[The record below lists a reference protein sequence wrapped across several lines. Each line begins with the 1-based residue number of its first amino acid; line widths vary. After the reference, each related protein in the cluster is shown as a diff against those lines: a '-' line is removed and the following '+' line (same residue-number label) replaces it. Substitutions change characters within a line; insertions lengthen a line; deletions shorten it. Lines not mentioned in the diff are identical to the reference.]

1 MKKTIYG
8 IGAMSLA
15 ALMFSCTSQD
25 MPDVTPAGDS
35 VSFEISL
42 SEETGSR
49 AFDDGVTG
57 AVGDEGV
64 TKLYYNAY
72 YRNSGS
78 TEGDVADGEI
88 ASGADKVAVFTTNGE
103 ATLVDGKASIN
114 ISLPKG
120 RDYVVA
126 FWAQN
131 PECLVWNTTDLRA
144 VEFKTEN
151 LKNNDITVNAF
162 SGHCT
167 IINSNHAGAQHPHQ
181 VRLTRAV
188 AQLNVG
194 ADLEMWE
201 EFEKT
206 AEPYTKSG
214 VTIKD
219 VPTRID
225 VLTGL
230 TDLTSTTTV
239 QLAETEFFAGENRI
253 LKVPHDDFAQG
264 GEQNEYR
271 WVSMCYIP
279 AGRRTNT
286 NTVDATFTFTNQSGS
301 QSASVQALNLPIQR
315 NYRTNILGRVLSETE
330 PFEVILDREW
340 AGNDNSDLKVDPNK
354 FTEKINR
361 PGQNVIMDL
370 GGERLID
377 AANPNQAREI
387 ICNDLTIKNGV
398 LGAGQIKVIA
408 TGTVTLEDIKFET
421 KPENT
426 NAVFTEVY
434 KAKRIM
440 VNSAKELILRNIDTE
455 GQVYARNGLEL
466 TPMSRAQGN
475 NTPVACEKITIENC
489 NFVKMD
495 NNCLSLYID
504 NPDVEINITNCKF
517 GISNNVTGSS
527 SLALTGQPGQPI
539 RISFEK
545 KGGIGTSQVNAK
557 INIEDCAFEYID
569 ALTYFPERP
578 EPNEGKTHITEIREN
593 AMWMFGLIGF
603 DAYAVTTPD
612 EAADLSNVKLS
623 FKNIKYG
630 LGDDATQVN
639 VLDFQRFQTLFFC
652 SYPIYT
658 KDTFFKTVTL
668 DGVELPIN
676 PVLSDALGA
685 QINTIL
691 P

>member
-8 IGAMSLA
+8 IGTIAVTALLWSCSSQEMSEI
-15 ALMFSCTSQD
+15 AL
-25 MPDVTPAGDS
+25 PGDA

-42 SEETGSR
+42 SEEPGSR
-49 AFDDGVTG
+49 AFSDGVTG

-78 TEGDVADGEI
+78 TADDNESEI
-88 ASGADKVAVFTTNGE
+88 ASGASKEPVFMSNGE
-103 ATLVDGKASIN
+103 VNLVDGKASVN

-131 PECLVWNTTDLRA
+131 PDCNAWNTEDLRA
-144 VEFKTEN
+144 VKFQTEG
-151 LKNNDITVNAF
+151 LKNNDMTVNAF
-162 SGHCT
+162 SGFCT
-167 IINSNHAGAQHPHQ
+167 IINSNHAGAEHPH
-181 VRLTRAV
+181 VVTLTRAV
-188 AQLNVG
+188 AQINVG

-201 EFEKT
+201 QFEKT
-206 AEPYTKSG
+206 LNPYTISG
-214 VTIKD
+214 VTIED
-219 VPTRID
+219 VPTEID
-225 VLTGL
+225 ILTGL
-230 TDLTSTTTV
+230 TNLDSKKDISL
-239 QLAETEFFAGENRI
+239 EPTEFFTGQHRI
-253 LKVPHDDFAQG
+253 LKVPHNDFAQG

-279 AGRRTNT
+279 AGRRTT
-286 NTVDATFTFTNQSGS
+286 NTVNATFSFTNNDGS
-301 QSASVQALNLPIQR
+301 QSATVQALNLPVQR

-330 PFEVILDREW
+330 PFEISLDRAW
-340 AGNDNSDLKVDPNK
+340 AGNDQNDIKVDPNT
-354 FTEKINR
+354 FTKSINR
-361 PGQNVIMDL
+361 PGQNLIMDL
-370 GGERLID
+370 DGQRMID
-377 AANPNQAREI
+377 AANPNEAREI
-387 ICNDLTIKNGV
+387 VCNDLTIKNGV

-408 TGTVTLEDIKFET
+408 TGIVTLEDIKFET

-440 VNSAKELILRNIDTE
+440 VNSAKEIVLRNVNTE

-466 TPMSRAQGN
+466 TPMSNAQISEP
-475 NTPVACEKITIENC
+475 TACEKITIENC
-489 NFVKMD
+489 SFVKMD

-504 NPDVEINITNCKF
+504 NPDVEINIKNCKF
-517 GISNNVTGSS
+517 GISNNVTGSA
-527 SLALTGQPGQPI
+527 SLAMTGQPGQPI
-539 RISFEK
+539 RVSFK
-545 KGGIGTSQVNAK
+545 KTGNLSTSQVNAK

-578 EPNEGKTHITEIREN
+578 EPVEGSHVTNIKPAN
-593 AMWMFGLIGF
+593 LWMQGLLGL
-603 DAYAVTTPD
+603 DAYNEIVPEKT
-612 EAADLSNVKLS
+612 ADLSNVKLS

-630 LGDDATQVN
+630 LGEDATPIN
-639 VLDFQRFQTLFFC
+639 TLEFMKPNTLVFC

-668 DGVELPIN
+668 NGVETPIN
-676 PVLSDALGA
+676 QRLSDALGS
-685 QINTIL
+685 TIGSVL
-691 P
+691 PE